1 MIKLHA
7 VGLSLSDKDDKSR
20 IVFHAQKKS
29 LALDYFKII
38 HFMHTL
44 WLGCEVFKKGIP
56 N

>member
-1 MIKLHA
+1 LLII
-7 VGLSLSDKDDKSR
+7 DKDDKSR

-44 WLGCEVFKKGIP
+44 WFGCEVFKKGIP